1 MDGVIKLCED
11 LQVGEGTPPAYVRG
25 GSVSLPRTHKHSNTL
40 CACVRCSP
48 TEDVV
53 MLVIAWLLKAA
64 KMAEFTKVRC
74 HDMIPWVRMRW
85 RAVALLLWQFHRC
98 WGSDRSGI
106 LCVCVCVCVC
116 VSCTHP
122 SVGTDQACAYA
133 LCVFNRR
140 RNGCPGF
147 PLSESSR
154 LTCVSHPHTT
164 ISTTY

>member
-85 RAVALLLWQFHRC
+85 RTVALLLWQYHRC

-116 VSCTHP
+116 VCP
-122 SVGTDQACAYA
+122 VRIRLSVRTKRVPM
-133 LCVFNRR
+133 LCVCSTAGGVDVRVFRSRNR
-140 RNGCPGF
+140 
-147 PLSESSR
+147 
-154 LTCVSHPHTT
+154 VA
-164 ISTTY
+164 